1 MDRITN
7 YLWPKL
13 SNANSDGQEAL
24 IRSLVE
30 AVKSGDWSRDSDV
43 ALEESRRIFDSESE
57 RRRGA
62 DTKAGIYLAAVT
74 ALIPVLTSLLP
85 GLRGSETHVLLASLS
100 LLTFGVSVT
109 YLVGA
114 GWWAFKTIN
123 VAISYA
129 IGPDDIAKSWE
140 TDCPKQ
146 ELAKRLCRAV
156 IANYDR
162 VNEKISFIKMTHA
175 YLLRSFLCF
184 IALLIIQT
192 SWPAVASIF
201 DVVFEFAANGLS
213 TINERFKCLAR

>member
-1 MDRITN
+1 MNLRKVLVDRITN

-13 SNANSDGQEAL
+13 SNADSDGQETL
-24 IRSLVE
+24 MRSLAE
-30 AVKSGDWSRDSDV
+30 AVEEGDWSREADV
-43 ALEESRRIFDSESE
+43 ALEESRRIFDAESE

-85 GLRGSETHVLLASLS
+85 GLRGNETHVLLASLS
-100 LLTFGVSVT
+100 QLTFGVSVT

-123 VAISYA
+123 VAVSYTIS
-129 IGPDDIAKSWE
+129 PCDIAKSWE

-146 ELAKRLCRAV
+146 ELAKRLCKAV

-162 VNEKISFIKMTHA
+162 VNEKVSFIKMTHA
-175 YLLRSFLCF
+175 YLLRSFFCF
-184 IALLIIQT
+184 VTLLLIQT
-192 SWPAVASIF
+192 CWPAAVPIF
-201 DVVFEFAANGLS
+201 DFGANALS
-213 TINERFKCLAR
+213 TINERLK